1 MESEREDLVRK
12 FTERAAALGA
22 RVERFSDFDSCRKF
36 IGKFL
41 KDRRPRGIAASEA
54 LRKKFQAA
62 DLVIG
67 MDSDHLQN
75 CAQAELGLILADYG
89 LAETG
94 TLAQFSV
101 NDAEKLPGIL
111 SLVCLAILPTGRI
124 VPAAESIAELIS
136 QHLAKTSGF
145 GPQVA
150 FISGPSRTA
159 DIECELQVGVHGPAE
174 LFILLLDRGL
184 E

>member
-62 DLVIG
+62 DPVRQTTAATIF
-67 MDSDHLQN
+67 QVV
-75 CAQAELGLILADYG
+75 
-89 LAETG
+89 
-94 TLAQFSV
+94 FSV
-101 NDAEKLPGIL
+101 VFMFVSFLLWFCL
-111 SLVCLAILPTGRI
+111 SNPD
-124 VPAAESIAELIS
+124 
-136 QHLAKTSGF
+136 
-145 GPQVA
+145 
-150 FISGPSRTA
+150 TA
-159 DIECELQVGVHGPAE
+159 WG
-174 LFILLLDRGL
+174 
-184 E
+184 